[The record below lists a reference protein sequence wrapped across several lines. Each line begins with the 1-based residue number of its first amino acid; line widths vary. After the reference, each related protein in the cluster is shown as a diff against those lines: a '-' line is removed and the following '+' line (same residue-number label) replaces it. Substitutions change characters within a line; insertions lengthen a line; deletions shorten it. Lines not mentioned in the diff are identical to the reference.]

1 MAHGDGQRA
10 PRASSSVDGTGEKRV
25 SVAAIASEAGP
36 AGRADRRRVGEAI
49 VSSQTHPGLLV
60 SEQAGGRAFSKATT
74 AGRRGS
80 GSDGPQRPTG
90 AVGGSPCGVA
100 RRDLIKREKAWRR
113 SDAASEQQNAV
124 TRRE

>member
-25 SVAAIASEAGP
+25 SVAAIASETGP

-60 SEQAGGRAFSKATT
+60 SEQAGGRAGVLEGDDSWAT
-74 AGRRGS
+74 GLG
-80 GSDGPQRPTG
+80 
-90 AVGGSPCGVA
+90 
-100 RRDLIKREKAWRR
+100 E
-113 SDAASEQQNAV
+113 
-124 TRRE
+124 